1 MLPFNL
7 CVCLVESVRCVF
19 IQQENCICIQFI
31 ILCKMAV
38 CLNPGRT
45 ISIPLSPLVISLS
58 FSERALHEKR
68 GRRLSRNF
76 SAPLSCPSV
85 SSWHYF
91 SLFFPYFSFFFSTDA
106 CIWTSILNNLPLN
119 SSSFDSLFI
128 CQFLQTTDLTSS
140 NSLIPNH
147 SFIADTILIVLRAKK
162 TKQKKTCSDNLLS
175 DCWCLI
181 ASVTSATSISL
192 IWFWWA
198 EQLEQL
204 DSNCKY

>member
-7 CVCLVESVRCVF
+7 RVCLVESVRCVF

-45 ISIPLSPLVISLS
+45 ISIPSPHLPPSLTPVISLS

-91 SLFFPYFSFFFSTDA
+91 YCSFQISASFFPLTLAFELQYFIIFLSIHLYLILFSFV
-106 CIWTSILNNLPLN
+106 
-119 SSSFDSLFI
+119 SS
-128 CQFLQTTDLTSS
+128 CKPQT
-140 NSLIPNH
+140 
-147 SFIADTILIVLRAKK
+147 
-162 TKQKKTCSDNLLS
+162 
-175 DCWCLI
+175 
-181 ASVTSATSISL
+181 
-192 IWFWWA
+192 
-198 EQLEQL
+198 
-204 DSNCKY
+204 

>member
-7 CVCLVESVRCVF
+7 RVCLVESVRCVF

-45 ISIPLSPLVISLS
+45 ISIPSPHLPPSLTPVISLS

-91 SLFFPYFSFFFSTDA
+91 SLFFSNFSFFFSTDA
-106 CIWTSILNNLPLN
+106 CIWTAIFYNLPLN
-119 SSSFDSLFI
+119 SSLFDSLFI

-147 SFIADTILIVLRAKK
+147 SFIADTILIVLHAKK
-162 TKQKKTCSDNLLS
+162 KNM
-175 DCWCLI
+175 
-181 ASVTSATSISL
+181 
-192 IWFWWA
+192 
-198 EQLEQL
+198 
-204 DSNCKY
+204 